1 VCSNLAWLNLSNNE
15 LTEIPIDINKLK
27 HLDLKIFEN
36 LQVEGKIIDGQKQQP
51 IMLPMV
57 II

>member
-1 VCSNLAWLNLSNNE
+1 MCSNLAWLNLSNNE